1 MTICGTVNKS
11 TTVNRMRCINLFVVT
26 KTTPR
31 FPASASAAAPSAP
44 VLHALLRAAAIARC
58 AISAPAHTAHTARHN
73 EGKRFEPKRLDPRLR
88 RNPRLRVA
96 HSAKH

>member
-1 MTICGTVNKS
+1 MTIRGTVNKP
-11 TTVNRMRCINLFVVT
+11 TKVNRMRGIKPFVVI

-31 FPASASAAAPSAP
+31 FPASLSVAPPSVP
-44 VLHALLRAAAIARC
+44 VVHTLLRPPAPAHC
-58 AISAPAHTAHTARHN
+58 AISAPTHTPRHTECKHHA
-73 EGKRFEPKRLDPRLR
+73 PKRLDPRLR